1 MGAALT
7 TPVKPPYQSNA
18 NITFR
23 SQGSTNFVGGI
34 PGYTVLD
41 NVWYHD
47 RTLYMIDDALQELP
61 STNLLF
67 TAAPEK
73 DGDTPLHDGISRL
86 VTIPTGSEGPSPQEG
101 DVNSGIIEMSGTTFL
116 LNDGWPGSWS
126 GYFMYYHF
134 ASEVILGSIS
144 ALSSITSALPSEYTK
159 PWNVYK
165 GLGRRLS
172 LQSPSSDSRG
182 EDQVIWESGGL
193 ARAGIIPSRVVVAW
207 EWNWDGKDGLSR
219 AVAEGLVGKEGIID
233 PQGWKDLTSEK
244 QWIYFERILIAD
256 RGTSHRNNPLGKK
269 WYKMALDA
277 YKLVPSPK
285 SLSPM
290 REKFLS
296 YYNIPIKNRRG
307 PDRSVNKK
315 KVKAI
320 YVNRQGSDR
329 KFADEVHRD
338 LLKALKQ
345 IEYKGNAIIIDAK
358 LETLTLQKQFELFAD
373 ADIIFGVHGNGL
385 THEMWMSAGGIVIEC
400 FPPQT
405 FAYDYAPISEV
416 LGHEHI
422 IWRENQTMPSD
433 QWEPKN
439 GGEGFRLHDGS
450 IFPLDVDIFSRWLQ
464 RKIDSM
470 LEA

>member
-7 TPVKPPYQSNA
+7 TPVKPSYQSNA

-47 RTLYMIDDALQELP
+47 RTLYMIDDALQEFP
-61 STNLLF
+61 SREILF

-86 VTIPTGSEGPSPQEG
+86 ETIPTGSEGPSPQEG
-101 DVNSGIIEMSGTTFL
+101 DASSGIIEMSGTTFL

-126 GYFMYYHF
+126 GYFKYYHF

-144 ALSSITSALPSEYTK
+144 ALSSISSPLPSEYTK

-172 LQSPSSDSRG
+172 LQSPISDSRG

-193 ARAGIIPSRVVVAW
+193 ARAGIIPSRVAVAW
-207 EWNWDGKDGLSR
+207 E

-256 RGTSHRNNPLGKK
+256 RATSHRNNPLGEK

-290 REKFLS
+290 RERFLS
-296 YYNIPIKNRRG
+296 YYNIPIKHRSG
-307 PDRSVNKK
+307 PGRSVNKK

-329 KFADEVHRD
+329 KFADEVHSD

-345 IEYKGNAIIIDAK
+345 IENKGNAVIIDAR
-358 LETLTLQKQFELFAD
+358 LETLTLQKQFELSAD

-385 THEMWMSAGGIVIEC
+385 THEMWMSTGGVVIEC

-405 FAYDYAPISEV
+405 FAYDYAPISLV

-433 QWEPKN
+433 QWEPEN

>member
-7 TPVKPPYQSNA
+7 TPVKPSYQSNA

-47 RTLYMIDDALQELP
+47 RTLYMIDDALQEFP
-61 STNLLF
+61 SREILF

-86 VTIPTGSEGPSPQEG
+86 ETIPTGSEGPSPQEG
-101 DVNSGIIEMSGTTFL
+101 DASSGIIEMSGTTFL

-144 ALSSITSALPSEYTK
+144 ALSSISSPLPSEYTK

-172 LQSPSSDSRG
+172 LQSPISDSRG
-182 EDQVIWESGGL
+182 EDQVIWESGG
-193 ARAGIIPSRVVVAW
+193 
-207 EWNWDGKDGLSR
+207 

-256 RGTSHRNNPLGKK
+256 RATSHRNNPLGKK

-296 YYNIPIKNRRG
+296 YYNIPIKNRSG
-307 PDRSVNKK
+307 PGRSVNKK

-329 KFADEVHRD
+329 KFADEVHSD

-345 IEYKGNAIIIDAK
+345 IENKGNAVIIDAR

-385 THEMWMSAGGIVIEC
+385 THEMWMSTGGVVIEC

-405 FAYDYAPISEV
+405 FAYDYAPISSV

-433 QWEPKN
+433 QLEPEN